1 MSFGVYNVAI
11 DFIKF
16 NYMKNLS
23 RIFATIMLLACV
35 VSLNA
40 GDWLKDGTKKKPY
53 DLFRTYTSEAIPYR
67 IPAIAK
73 TASGDLVAVADYR
86 FCRADIGFGHI
97 DLHARISS
105 DNGKTW
111 GEVFTVVAGDGKKV
125 DNNPNLSL
133 TAGYGDP
140 CIVAD
145 RESNRVLL
153 ICVCGYQTYF
163 AATREYPNQV
173 ARLYSEDGGKTW
185 SAPEVITEQF
195 YAPIDNAPMGPIK
208 SMFIGSG
215 RIHQSRYTKVGDY
228 YRLYAC
234 MLARDKDNNFCNFVV
249 YSDDFGQNWNILGGV
264 DAAPVPAGGDEP
276 KTEELPDGSVLL
288 SSRCGGGRL
297 YNIFKFT
304 DAAKAEGSWGKHAF
318 SGEKNNG
325 VAALNNSCNGEVL
338 VLPVKRNSDGK
349 DMYILL
355 QSLPFGG
362 GRTNVGIYYK
372 ELAVAEDFDT
382 PENLAKDWDGRYLV
396 THKASAYSTM
406 IQQQDGAIA
415 FAYEEDTYGTQGGGY
430 TIAYKSFTIDEIT
443 DGKYSLNEKVNRKK
457 FLKKLSK

>member
-1 MSFGVYNVAI
+1 
-11 DFIKF
+11 
-16 NYMKNLS
+16 MKNCFKLS
-23 RIFATIMLLACV
+23 ALFLLLSF
-35 VSLNA
+35 SLNLTA
-40 GDWLKDGTKKKPY
+40 DEYYKDGVRKKST
-53 DLFRTYTSEAIPYR
+53 DIFRTWLSEDVPYR

-73 TASGDLVAVADYR
+73 TRSGNLVAVADYR
-86 FCRADIGFGHI
+86 FCRADIGYGHI
-97 DLHARISS
+97 DLHCRISE

-111 GEVFTVVAGDGKKV
+111 GDVFTIIAGDGKKV

-140 CIVAD
+140 CLVAD
-145 RESNRVLL
+145 SESDRLLL

-173 ARLYSEDGGKTW
+173 ARLYSEDGGRTW

-249 YSDDFGQNWNILGGV
+249 YSDDFGLNWNILGGV
-264 DAAPVPAGGDEP
+264 DVAPIPAGGDEP
-276 KTEELPDGSVLL
+276 KTEELPDGSLVL

-297 YNIFKFT
+297 YNIFKFS
-304 DAAKAEGSWGKHAF
+304 DAAKAEGEWGKHAF

-325 VAALNNSCNGEVL
+325 VAALQNSCNGEVM
-338 VLPVKRNSDGK
+338 VLPVKRNSDGR
-349 DMYILL
+349 DMYIML
-355 QSLPFGG
+355 QSLPFGA
-362 GRTNVGIYYK
+362 GRTNVGIYFK
-372 ELAVAEDFDT
+372 ELSAMEDFDS
-382 PENLAKDWDGRYLV
+382 PENLA
-396 THKASAYSTM
+396 
-406 IQQQDGAIA
+406 
-415 FAYEEDTYGTQGGGY
+415 
-430 TIAYKSFTIDEIT
+430 
-443 DGKYSLNEKVNRKK
+443 
-457 FLKKLSK
+457 

>member
-1 MSFGVYNVAI
+1 MKTRQTILAVPLLLIAALMLVASDI
-11 DFIKF
+11 
-16 NYMKNLS
+16 Y
-23 RIFATIMLLACV
+23 
-35 VSLNA
+35 
-40 GDWLKDGTKKKPY
+40 KDGVAKKPF

-73 TASGDLVAVADYR
+73 TIDGSLVAVADYR
-86 FCRADIGFGHI
+86 FCRADIGYGHI
-97 DLHARISS
+97 DLHCRISE
-105 DNGKTW
+105 DNGKSW
-111 GEVFTVVAGDGKKV
+111 GEVFTIVEGDGKKI

-133 TAGYGDP
+133 NAGYGDP

-163 AATREYPNQV
+163 GASREYPNQV
-173 ARLYSEDGGKTW
+173 ARLYSEDGGRTW

-195 YAPIDNAPMGPIK
+195 YSPLDNSAVGPIN

-249 YSDDFGQNWNILGGV
+249 YSDDFGKNWKILG
-264 DAAPVPAGGDEP
+264 DINAAPVPAGGDEP
-276 KTEELPDGSVLL
+276 KTEELPDGSLLL

-297 YNIFKFT
+297 YNIFKFSN
-304 DAAKAEGSWGKHAF
+304 AETAQGAWGKHAF
-318 SGEKNNG
+318 SGEANNG
-325 VAALNNSCNGEVL
+325 VTALSNSCNGEVL
-338 VLPVKRNSDGK
+338 VLPVKRNSDKK
-349 DMYILL
+349 DMYVLL
-355 QSLPFGG
+355 QSLPFGK

-382 PENLAKDWDGRYLV
+382 PENLARDWDGRFQV
-396 THKASAYSTM
+396 TYKASAYSTM
-406 IQQQDGAIA
+406 IQQQDGTIA
-415 FAYEEDTYGTQGGGY
+415 FVYEEDTYGTNGGGY
-430 TIAYKSFTIDEIT
+430 TIAYKNFSVEEIT
-443 DGKYSLNEKVNRKK
+443 NGKYSFNSKVNRKK
-457 FLKKLSK
+457 YLKSLKK

>member
-1 MSFGVYNVAI
+1 
-11 DFIKF
+11 
-16 NYMKNLS
+16 MKNCFKLS
-23 RIFATIMLLACV
+23 ALFLLLSF
-35 VSLNA
+35 SLNLTA
-40 GDWLKDGTKKKPY
+40 DEYYKDGVRKKST
-53 DLFRTYTSEAIPYR
+53 DIFRTWLSEDIPYR

-73 TASGDLVAVADYR
+73 TQSGNLVAVADYR
-86 FCRADIGFGHI
+86 FCRADIGYGHI
-97 DLHARISS
+97 DLHCRISE

-111 GEVFTVVAGDGKKV
+111 GDVFTIIAGDGKKV

-140 CIVAD
+140 CLVAD
-145 RESNRVLL
+145 SESDRLLL

-173 ARLYSEDGGKTW
+173 ARLYSEDGGRTW

-249 YSDDFGQNWNILGGV
+249 YSDDFGLNWNILGGV
-264 DAAPVPAGGDEP
+264 DVAPIPAGGDEP
-276 KTEELPDGSVLL
+276 KTEELPDGSLVL

-297 YNIFKFT
+297 YNIFKFS
-304 DAAKAEGSWGKHAF
+304 DAEKAEGEWGKHAF

-325 VAALNNSCNGEVL
+325 VAALQNSCNGEVM
-338 VLPVKRNSDGK
+338 VLPVKRNSDGR
-349 DMYILL
+349 DMYIML
-355 QSLPFGG
+355 QSLPFGA
-362 GRTNVGIYYK
+362 GRTNVGIYFK
-372 ELAVAEDFDT
+372 ELSAMEDFDT
-382 PENLAKDWDGRYLV
+382 PENLAKEWDGRYQISD
-396 THKASAYSTM
+396 KASAYSTM
-406 IQQQDGAIA
+406 IQQADGAVA
-415 FAYEEDTYGTQGGGY
+415 FLYEEDTYGCGKGGGY
-430 TIAYKSFTIDEIT
+430 TIAYKCFTIDEIT
-443 DGKYSLNEKVNRKK
+443 DGRYSFNDGVNRKR
-457 FLKKLSK
+457 FLKGIK